1 VRRFGTFRYIVA
13 FFGSMVVAVFVS
25 LGTSVLPAYAATSP
39 TITSANGTTFTEGT
53 AGSFT
58 VTSTGNATPAL
69 SEAGTLPSGVTFVDN
84 GDGTATLSGTPASG
98 SAGVYAITITA
109 SNGVPPD
116 ATQSFTLIVD
126 AAPAF
131 TSANSTA
138 FMTCSAG
145 SFTITTTSYPVA
157 SLSESGM
164 LPPGVTFF
172 DNGNGTATLSGTP
185 SLGGSYP
192 ITITATNGVPP
203 DAIQNFTLTVN
214 GGSGCPTVTSLTSNT
229 SGPGGGGTNVV
240 VHGTGFGATASC
252 ASDSDTVDF
261 GSSNPVTG
269 TCNVS
274 AGGTKI
280 SVTSPVE
287 SPSASGPTN
296 PVDVTVTTNAGTS
309 PTNPGDVFDY
319 RAPTVTSVAPANGH
333 AAGGNTVAIHGS
345 QFGGVSPCSTTSV
358 KFAGVSATCISVNG
372 TGTVINV
379 TVPTS
384 VPLSTSTAVTM
395 TATTP
400 AGSATGSYTYDV
412 PTVTSLT
419 GGTSGGASGTGNS
432 GPNTNSQ
439 VSNTAV
445 IHGSDFGTPGTCAT
459 DGDTVDFGPGNPVTG
474 GCTVAGG
481 GANGTGNGTI
491 SVHVPAS
498 PGLATGPVTVS
509 VATPDGVSNP
519 DAGMYIY
526 TAPTVTSVSGT
537 GPAGTTVTLHGTNL
551 NPSSDG
557 PGSPACSGANPA
569 GSTVV
574 TFGGTPAA
582 TCQILNSTTIKV
594 TSPAGSGTVAVQVAT
609 RDGLSNN
616 TFTYTY

>member
-1 VRRFGTFRYIVA
+1 
-13 FFGSMVVAVFVS
+13 MVVAVFVS

-39 TITSANGTTFTEGT
+39 TITSANSTTFIEGT
-53 AGSFT
+53 SGSFT
-58 VTSTGNATPAL
+58 VISTGNPTPAL
-69 SEAGTLPSGVTFVDN
+69 SETGALPSGVTFVDN

-98 SAGVYAITITA
+98 SAGVYPITITA

-116 ATQSFTLIVD
+116 ATQSFSLIVD

-131 TSANSTA
+131 TSANSTT

-145 SFTITTTSYPVA
+145 SFAVTTTSYPVD
-157 SLSESGM
+157 SLTESGA

-172 DNGNGTATLSGTP
+172 DNSNGTATLSGTA
-185 SLGGSYP
+185 SVSGSYP
-192 ITITATNGVPP
+192 ITITASNGVPP
-203 DAIQNFTLTVN
+203 DAVQNFTLTVN
-214 GGSGCPTVTSLTSNT
+214 GGPGCPTVTSLTSNT

-240 VHGTGFGATASC
+240 VHGTGFGANGTC
-252 ASDSDTVDF
+252 TSDSDTVDF
-261 GSSNPVTG
+261 GPSNLVTG

-280 SVTSPVE
+280 TVTSPVE

-296 PVDVTVTTNAGTS
+296 PVDVTVTTTAGTS
-309 PTNPGDVFDY
+309 PTSPGDVFDY
-319 RAPTVTSVAPANGH
+319 LAPTVNTVAPANGH

-345 QFGGVSPCSTTSV
+345 QFGGVGPCSTTTV

-379 TVPTS
+379 TVPPS

-395 TATTP
+395 TVTTP

-419 GGTSGGASGTGNS
+419 AGTSGGASGTGNS

-439 VSNTAV
+439 VPNTAV

-481 GANGTGNGTI
+481 GANGTGAGTI
-491 SVHVPAS
+491 HVQVPAS
-498 PGLATGPVTVS
+498 PGLVAGPATVS
-509 VATPDGVSNP
+509 VITPDGLSNP
-519 DAGMYIY
+519 DTGTY
-526 TAPTVTSVSGT
+526 TYTGPNATSITPGT
-537 GPAGTTVTLHGTNL
+537 GLAGTLVTIHGTNF
-551 NPSSDG
+551 NPSNDG
-557 PGSPACSGANPA
+557 PTPVACGGADPA